1 MDRHNFAQEQKDR
14 AALRKLGYIQELDR
28 NIDVFSSFS
37 LSFSVIS
44 ILTGLITLYG
54 YGLSYGGTASVWTWP
69 LVGFMQIMVVLS
81 LAEIASQYPV
91 AGGVYKWSTIL
102 SGRRTGWF
110 CGIISLFGWLGC
122 TAGIEYGLGQFTAD
136 FLGVGQQNA
145 PAILGII
152 GFFIIV
158 HCLLNLYG
166 IKLVKWLSD
175 ISGVVHIVG
184 AVLIGGLLIIFGGS
198 PGSGDF
204 RDASGGVRMA
214 WLPMLQ
220 ALLMSAWTL
229 TGFDASSNVSEES
242 VNPSRTVPLG
252 MILSVLVSV
261 LLGTL
266 LLFGLAN
273 ATGNVPEVLGSGQ
286 PAALYVVK
294 SVLGPI
300 VSKYVTVIMLMA
312 QFACGLVV
320 NTLLVRIVYAISR
333 DRGLPGSKFLKYV
346 SEQHGT
352 PVYGIALSGVA
363 TFILCIAAV
372 GLNYLGSGAAL
383 AGQRLVNVLPM
394 ITAFSTLGIYL
405 SHAITLWGSL
415 MAPRNA
421 PDVGAAFS
429 MAPFSGGVKV
439 ISLIWTLFVT
449 LVVML
454 FNVGAALM
462 FLGVM
467 GVAGVY
473 YQRVARHDFS
483 GEPGN
488 LSEEDLIRIERMR
501 TVKDLAVQEGSHE
514 D

>member
-1 MDRHNFAQEQKDR
+1 MAMKNRLQEQKDR

-44 ILTGLITLYG
+44 ILTGLNTLYG
-54 YGLSYGGTASVWTWP
+54 YGLSAGGTASVWTWP
-69 LVGFMQIMVVLS
+69 LVGLMQIMVVLS

-91 AGGVYKWSTIL
+91 AGGAYKWTTIL
-102 SGRRTGWF
+102 AGRKIGWF

-136 FLGVGQQNA
+136 FLGIGQQNSLV
-145 PAILGII
+145 ILGII
-152 GFFIIV
+152 GFFIAS

-166 IKLVKWLSD
+166 IKLVKWFSD
-175 ISGVVHIVG
+175 VSGVVHIVG
-184 AVLIGGLLIIFGGS
+184 ALLIGSLLIIFGGHSHGSS
-198 PGSGDF
+198 PDF
-204 RDASGGVRMA
+204 SGGGAVA

-242 VNPSRTVPLG
+242 INPSRTVPLG
-252 MILSVLVSV
+252 MILSVVVSV
-261 LLGTL
+261 VLGIL

-273 ATGNVPEVLGSGQ
+273 ATGNVEEVLGSGQ

-312 QFACGLVV
+312 QFACGLAV

-333 DRGLPGSKFLKYV
+333 DRGLPYSRFLKYV
-346 SEQHGT
+346 SDRHGT
-352 PVYGIALSGVA
+352 PVYGIAVSGSA
-363 TFILCIAAV
+363 AFILCIAAV
-372 GLNYLGSGAAL
+372 GLNYLGSGASL
-383 AGQRLVNVLPM
+383 GGQQLVKVLPM

-405 SHAITLWGSL
+405 SHGITLWSSL
-415 MAPRNA
+415 MEAPRQIS
-421 PDVGAAFS
+421 GAAFS
-429 MAPFSGGVKV
+429 LGRYSGLVKV
-439 ISLIWTLFVT
+439 ISLIWTLFVSA
-449 LVVML
+449 VVTL
-454 FNVGAALM
+454 FNIGAALM
-462 FLGVM
+462 FLVVM
-467 GVAGVY
+467 AVAGFY
-473 YQRVARHDFS
+473 YWKYARYDFS

-488 LSEEDLIRIERMR
+488 LTEEDLIRIERMR
-501 TVKDLAVQEGSHE
+501 KVNEQVKQEE
-514 D
+514 TRAD

>member
-1 MDRHNFAQEQKDR
+1 MNKSNRLQEQKDR

-44 ILTGLITLYG
+44 ILTGLNTLYG

-102 SGRRTGWF
+102 GGRQIGWF
-110 CGIISLFGWLGC
+110 CGIISLLGWLGC

-136 FLGVGQQNA
+136 FFGISQQDSLM
-145 PAILGII
+145 ILGII
-152 GFFIIV
+152 LFFV
-158 HCLLNLYG
+158 VSHCLLNLFG
-166 IKLVKWLSD
+166 IKLVKWFSD
-175 ISGVVHIVG
+175 VSGVVHIVG
-184 AVLIGGLLIIFGGS
+184 ALLIGGLLLIFGGS
-198 PGSGDF
+198 PAEGAAAVPSVDNNL
-204 RDASGGVRMA
+204 A

-242 VNPSRTVPLG
+242 INPSRTVPYG
-252 MILSVLVSV
+252 MVLSVLVSV
-261 LLGTL
+261 VLGTL
-266 LLFGLAN
+266 LLFGLAH
-273 ATGNVPEVLGSGQ
+273 ATGNVDEVLNSGQ

-300 VSKYVTVIMLMA
+300 VSKYVTIIMLMA

-333 DRGLPGSKFLKYV
+333 DGGLPFSRFFKYV
-346 SEQHGT
+346 SERYGT
-352 PVYGIALSGVA
+352 PVYGIALSGGA
-363 TFILCIAAV
+363 TLILCIAAL
-372 GLNYLGSGAAL
+372 GLNYLEGGASLSG
-383 AGQRLVNVLPM
+383 QQLVKVLPM

-405 SHAITLWGSL
+405 SHGITLWGSL
-415 MAPRNA
+415 MAPHTERSTS
-421 PDVGAAFS
+421 GTFS
-429 MAPFSGGVKV
+429 LGPFSGIVKV
-439 ISLIWTLFVT
+439 ISLIWTLFVAI
-449 LVVML
+449 VVTM

-462 FLGVM
+462 FLVVM
-467 GVAGVY
+467 VMAAVY
-473 YQRVARHDFS
+473 YRKVARYDFS
-483 GEPGN
+483 GEPGS
-488 LSEEDLIRIERMR
+488 LTEEDLIRIERMR
-501 TVKDLAVQEGSHE
+501 KDRERE
-514 D
+514 DYHAD